1 MYVFWRK
8 GYADASLRDLLKA
21 MGIGEGSFYNAFKSK
36 RNSYL
41 ESLKQYDATVNAER
55 VSAFLSQRT
64 AGEGIRAFFREILNC
79 LDNPKLPKVCLLA
92 GSIAPDVLAEKE
104 LRGYMKQQAA
114 GWVAHMA
121 ARFDGEKAQHLL
133 PLDFDSETVARII
146 VTFVQ
151 GLWRMALISYDRSR
165 LEHEIEMFLTALRL

>member
-1 MYVFWRK
+1 MARTREFDYQRALEKAMHVFWRK

-36 RNSYL
+36 RNAYL

-55 VSAFLSQRT
+55 VTAFLSQRT

-104 LRGYMKQQAA
+104 LRGYMKAQAA
-114 GWVAHMA
+114 AWVEHMA
-121 ARFDGEKAQHLL
+121 ARFDVEKAQHLL
-133 PLDFDSETVARII
+133 PPT
-146 VTFVQ
+146 
-151 GLWRMALISYDRSR
+151 LILKR
-165 LEHEIEMFLTALRL
+165 